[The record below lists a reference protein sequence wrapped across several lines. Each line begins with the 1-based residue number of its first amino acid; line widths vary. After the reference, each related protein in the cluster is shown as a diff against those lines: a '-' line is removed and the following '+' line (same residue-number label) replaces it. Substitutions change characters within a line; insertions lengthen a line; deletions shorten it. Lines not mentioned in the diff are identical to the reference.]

1 MQFGVTRELQFATE
15 ISASSWVAIRVAPSG
30 HTNPFFIIVDGKPI
44 RANKHSAAWCLAGVE
59 QCWKSKANTYHP
71 DERKQAEAD
80 YERARQRYRSILA
93 ESSN

>member
-1 MQFGVTRELQFATE
+1 
-15 ISASSWVAIRVAPSG
+15 
-30 HTNPFFIIVDGKPI
+30 
-44 RANKHSAAWCLAGVE
+44 LAGVE

-80 YERARQRYRSILA
+80 YEHARQRYRSILA